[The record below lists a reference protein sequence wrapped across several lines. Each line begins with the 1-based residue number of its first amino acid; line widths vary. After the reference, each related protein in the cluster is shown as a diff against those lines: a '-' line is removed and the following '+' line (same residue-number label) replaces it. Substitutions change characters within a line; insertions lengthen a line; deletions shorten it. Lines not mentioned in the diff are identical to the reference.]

1 MALNG
6 LICADVSLSSYSL
19 THATALPVITAAFA
33 SRLQSRQSGRLG
45 PSNRALGAIYQLLA
59 QKPTANIQQHLT
71 PYALGKLR
79 VK

>member
-45 PSNRALGAIYQLLA
+45 PSNRAGAIYQLLA